1 MFRGIHTSTLDA
13 KGRLGLPLRARE
25 ALAAISG
32 PDVVVTVDTH
42 EKCLLLYPLAEW
54 EIVQSQVQTL
64 PNYEAGTR
72 NYQRFL
78 MGPATDLQVDGNGR
92 VLLPSVLRTFAALDR
107 NAVIVGLGNKF
118 EIWAEESWN
127 AQMESWLAS
136 NRANAGPASEA
147 MRHVRI

>member
-1 MFRGIHTSTLDA
+1 M
-13 KGRLGLPLRARE
+13 
-25 ALAAISG
+25 
-32 PDVVVTVDTH
+32 
-42 EKCLLLYPLAEW
+42 
-54 EIVQSQVQTL
+54 

-92 VLLPSVLRTFAALDR
+92 VLLPSVLRTFAALDK

-136 NRANAGPASEA
+136 NRASAGPASEA